1 VSVREVG
8 VDQRMRVLL
17 AVIASIQVVVGLLF
31 LLGVPLATDLW
42 PFPGTNAMSHTFI
55 ASFFWAAAVPVAWCL
70 LMRSDRAFTGVF
82 LDYLVIMLPLGL
94 LTLAFGIS
102 EASLHLFAFAA
113 FAFVTALFAV
123 WVMRWARRHP
133 WRSDLPTPRPVL
145 AAFFVFCVTLGIVGT
160 LMVIRTPG
168 ILPWAITP
176 TLSTV
181 YGTMFLGASAY
192 FAYGL
197 VERRWENA
205 GGQLAGFL
213 AYDIVL
219 IVPFVAR
226 IVNSTPSYYGS
237 ASEPFRLNLVLYT
250 AVVAGSAI
258 IAVYYL
264 FIAKETRIWPRP
276 PVAALDEAQPEP
288 APASSA

>member
-1 VSVREVG
+1 

-42 PFPGTNAMSHTFI
+42 PFPGTNEMSRVFI
-55 ASFFWAAAVPVAWCL
+55 ASIFWAAAVPVGWCL
-70 LMRSDRAFTGVF
+70 LVRSDRAFTGIF
-82 LDYLVIMLPLGL
+82 LDYLVIMLPLGV
-94 LTLAFGIS
+94 LALAIGLGD
-102 EASLHLFAFAA
+102 ASLHYLVFGASAL
-113 FAFVTALFAV
+113 VTALFAV
-123 WVMRWARRHP
+123 WVMRWALRRP

-145 AAFFVFCVTLGIVGT
+145 AAFVVFCVALVIVGS
-160 LMVIRTPG
+160 LLVARTPG
-168 ILPWAITP
+168 ILPWPVTGA
-176 TLSTV
+176 LSTV
-181 YGTMFLGASAY
+181 YGVMFLGAAAY

-197 VERRWENA
+197 LDRRWENA

-219 IVPFVAR
+219 IVPFVVR
-226 IVNSTPSYYGS
+226 VVNGTPSYYGS
-237 ASEPFRLNLVLYT
+237 TSEPLRLNLVIYT
-250 AVVAGSAI
+250 AVVAGSAA

-264 FIAKETRIWPRP
+264 FIARQTRIWPRP
-276 PVAALDEAQPEP
+276 LVAGLEEAQPEP